1 MAVNPALAMLAIQ
14 SAPLA
19 IGTLQQLFGE
29 LRKPTAEEMAAP
41 LPESR
46 MQVAP
51 EGYARPN
58 PYTNALP
65 EYYNPHLR
73 R

>member
-1 MAVNPALAMLAIQ
+1 MAMNPALAMLAIQ

-29 LRKPTAEEMAAP
+29 LRKPTAKETAP
-41 LPESR
+41 LPEDR
-46 MQVAP
+46 MRAI
-51 EGYARPN
+51 
-58 PYTNALP
+58 P
-65 EYYNPHLR
+65 EYYNPYLR

>member
-1 MAVNPALAMLAIQ
+1 MAINPTLAMLALQ
-14 SAPLA
+14 SAPMA

-29 LRKPTAEEMAAP
+29 LRKPTVKEAPAP
-41 LPESR
+41 LPESQ

-51 EGYARPN
+51 D
-58 PYTNALP
+58 
-65 EYYNPHLR
+65 YYNPYLR